1 MLIVFGVA
9 FDRVG
14 FTETRRMLVAWSLVI
29 GSVTFPLGVILQ
41 TLDRGIIPQAV
52 AAIGAVLVITALA
65 AIALGFA
72 RGERD
77 S

>member
-1 MLIVFGVA
+1 V
-9 FDRVG
+9 
-14 FTETRRMLVAWSLVI
+14 
-29 GSVTFPLGVILQ
+29 VTFPLGVILQ

-72 RGERD
+72 RSERN